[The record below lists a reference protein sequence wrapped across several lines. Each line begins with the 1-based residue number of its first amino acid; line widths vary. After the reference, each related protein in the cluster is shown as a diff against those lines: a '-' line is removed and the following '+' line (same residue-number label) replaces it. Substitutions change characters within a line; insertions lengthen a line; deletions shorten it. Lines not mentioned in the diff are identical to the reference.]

1 MPANPAERL
10 RFALTPPQAVSHA
23 SAVVYRPPS
32 DGGRAAFVLAHGA
45 GADLTNQLLR
55 SVARGVA
62 GRGYPVLTFNFGYAE
77 AGRKR
82 PDPAARLEVAFRD
95 ALRFAR
101 TALFADRPLL
111 LGGRSMGGRI
121 ASHLAVQGEPCA
133 GLAFLGYP
141 LHPPGEG
148 RPGSAAAGRQKVR
161 TAHWPQL
168 RVPLLFVQG
177 DRDRLCDLDL
187 LARERAANLQQASP
201 SRLHVVR
208 NGDHGFSVPAA
219 DGRPAAEVRA
229 EVVRAVADWADGLQ
243 LP

>member
-23 SAVVYRPPS
+23 SAVVYRPLS

-45 GADLTNQLLR
+45 GTDLTNQLLR

-62 GRGYPVLTFNFGYAE
+62 GRGYPVLTFNFAYAE

-82 PDPAARLEVAFRD
+82 PDPAVRLEVAFRD

-101 TALFADRPLL
+101 TVLFTDRPLL

-121 ASHLAVQGEPCA
+121 ASHLAAQGEPCA
-133 GLAFLGYP
+133 GLALLGYP
-141 LHPPGEG
+141 LHPPGRAE
-148 RPGSAAAGRQKVR
+148 KLR

-187 LARERAANLQQASP
+187 LAREREAHLRQAP
-201 SRLHVVR
+201 SRVHVVR

-219 DGRPAAEVRA
+219 DGRTAAEVRT
-229 EVVRAVADWADGLQ
+229 EVIAAVADWADRLR
-243 LP
+243 LPKERADS